1 MYQHL
6 INGASERS
14 TRLSPGKSSR
24 ARSAKDKLSLQ
35 WLSFDDILRVLRG
48 GL

>member
-14 TRLSPGKSSR
+14 TKLSPGKSSR
-24 ARSAKDKLSLQ
+24 VRSAKDKL